1 MYTSFPAPPLP
12 ASFPP
17 PSRLFSISFPPPS
30 RFFLFVFPQPERVAS
45 ILSAVMVVV
54 SSQRKF
60 VRMTEAAVDA
70 LLDIAMGDAEAEAWV
85 RGNRP

>member
-1 MYTSFPAPPLP
+1 M
-12 ASFPP
+12 
-17 PSRLFSISFPPPS
+17 
-30 RFFLFVFPQPERVAS
+30 
-45 ILSAVMVVV
+45 MVVV